1 MKTLISV
8 IKDIPKDLRRS
19 ASLFLVII
27 LGIAAAFS
35 THLIAYGIVEELSEE
50 KRGYAVYN
58 TISVIGA
65 DSFEQSTFEKITALP
80 DVKNAFCFFA
90 PENADYV
97 LVGWY
102 GNDPNNWFPLG
113 EGSFLSG
120 IPGKKE
126 AYVSSSI
133 AQYDADNKQTVSIN
147 GAEYEVVGS
156 TTLWALNL
164 LNGIERSE
172 ATDLLSYSSFVFVDL
187 GEIPDMDISGACIRV
202 QFSYDG
208 SGDRKNF
215 SAAANDIFGEYTD
228 AGCRIFLPSDPLR
241 DYMASNLAFFVAI
254 GCLCLL
260 SYMNIIG
267 MYWYHL
273 SMQKRRFRIYMIV
286 GAKKRQMLGILVWKY
301 VMLFSASF
309 LIAVLA
315 SVLVKPLF
323 EPLQI
328 KYALSVRSVIGTFLL
343 DFALTLLIS
352 LPKMRRI
359 CSTEYNHSTLR
370 RGNGS

>member
-50 KRGYAVYN
+50 KRVYAVYN

-113 EGSFLSG
+113 EGNFLSG

-187 GEIPDMDISGACIRV
+187 SEIPNMDISGACIRV

-215 SAAANDIFGEYTD
+215 SATANDIFGEYTD
-228 AGCRIFLPSDPLR
+228 AGWPPFFSSLR
-241 DYMASNLAFFVAI
+241 PAS
-254 GCLCLL
+254 
-260 SYMNIIG
+260 
-267 MYWYHL
+267 
-273 SMQKRRFRIYMIV
+273 
-286 GAKKRQMLGILVWKY
+286 
-301 VMLFSASF
+301 
-309 LIAVLA
+309 
-315 SVLVKPLF
+315 
-323 EPLQI
+323 
-328 KYALSVRSVIGTFLL
+328 
-343 DFALTLLIS
+343 
-352 LPKMRRI
+352 
-359 CSTEYNHSTLR
+359 
-370 RGNGS
+370 

>member
-35 THLIAYGIVEELSEE
+35 THLIAYGIVEEFSEE
-50 KRGYAVYN
+50 KRVYAVYN

-126 AYVSSSI
+126 AYVS
-133 AQYDADNKQTVSIN
+133 
-147 GAEYEVVGS
+147 
-156 TTLWALNL
+156 
-164 LNGIERSE
+164 
-172 ATDLLSYSSFVFVDL
+172 
-187 GEIPDMDISGACIRV
+187 
-202 QFSYDG
+202 
-208 SGDRKNF
+208 
-215 SAAANDIFGEYTD
+215 
-228 AGCRIFLPSDPLR
+228 
-241 DYMASNLAFFVAI
+241 
-254 GCLCLL
+254 
-260 SYMNIIG
+260 
-267 MYWYHL
+267 
-273 SMQKRRFRIYMIV
+273 
-286 GAKKRQMLGILVWKY
+286 
-301 VMLFSASF
+301 
-309 LIAVLA
+309 
-315 SVLVKPLF
+315 
-323 EPLQI
+323 
-328 KYALSVRSVIGTFLL
+328 
-343 DFALTLLIS
+343 
-352 LPKMRRI
+352 
-359 CSTEYNHSTLR
+359 
-370 RGNGS
+370 